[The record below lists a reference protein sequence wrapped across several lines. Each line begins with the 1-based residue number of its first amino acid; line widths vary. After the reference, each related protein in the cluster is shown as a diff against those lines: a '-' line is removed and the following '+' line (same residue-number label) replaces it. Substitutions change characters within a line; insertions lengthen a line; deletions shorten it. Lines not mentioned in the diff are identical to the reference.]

1 MYRNVRPD
9 LHETTEACCSSSI
22 IVVSVRLFL
31 KTFLRCA
38 GFPQARVGF
47 PGGHRAVTG
56 LGASSGETFRMPGAS
71 WGYFG
76 GFRELI
82 EEDVIVKRRARLGV
96 RLRLVR
102 EEQLQIDGHAALQ
115 MRT

>member
-1 MYRNVRPD
+1 
-9 LHETTEACCSSSI
+9 
-22 IVVSVRLFL
+22 
-31 KTFLRCA
+31 
-38 GFPQARVGF
+38 
-47 PGGHRAVTG
+47 
-56 LGASSGETFRMPGAS
+56 MPGAS